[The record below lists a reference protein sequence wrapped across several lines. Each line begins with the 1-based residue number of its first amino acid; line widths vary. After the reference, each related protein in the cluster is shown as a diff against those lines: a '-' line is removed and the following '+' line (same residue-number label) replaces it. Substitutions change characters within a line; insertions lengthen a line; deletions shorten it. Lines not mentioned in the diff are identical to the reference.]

1 MSKFS
6 NIGYVFT
13 KKNVLNLT
21 TVTAFLTSHNMLTLW
36 TKNVTKSFGN
46 GKNRKLFTVYNKLES
61 FDVFSFQF
69 E

>member
-36 TKNVTKSFGN
+36 AKNVTKGFGN
-46 GKNRKLFTVYNKLES
+46 VKTENCS
-61 FDVFSFQF
+61 QF
-69 E
+69 IIN

>member
-13 KKNVLNLT
+13 KKNVLNLI

-36 TKNVTKSFGN
+36 AKNVTKGFGN

-61 FDVFSFQF
+61 FDVFSL
-69 E
+69 